1 MERVRR
7 LIGSFGHGAL
17 WWLFGIC
24 TTVLLISL
32 WGRAVASDQE
42 AVTAA
47 AQELAQTEMVTQ
59 QFVSWLMSGTDLTP
73 AEAAATVTEV
83 VQSPDL
89 RLALGRVVG
98 EVVRAAYAPGGA
110 ADVGELLAPLAP
122 LLESALA
129 EHGIEADS
137 EEVLAALE
145 SLPPLEF
152 EASSNA
158 PSMASRMTKPLTT
171 ATLVGVM
178 ALLTLSA
185 FVLATSSNRLEAL
198 RMLAV
203 RLVISSLSF
212 AVILRV
218 ASWITDPAGGASPL
232 RRTVSVLLRSSPEVP
247 LLMAGAGLAVAGSS
261 VLIARRGARGSEP
274 QQ

>member
-158 PSMASRMTKPLTT
+158 PSMASRVTKPLTT

-203 RLVISSLSF
+203 RLAISS
-212 AVILRV
+212 
-218 ASWITDPAGGASPL
+218 
-232 RRTVSVLLRSSPEVP
+232 
-247 LLMAGAGLAVAGSS
+247 
-261 VLIARRGARGSEP
+261 
-274 QQ
+274 